1 MIWRERMDN
10 FMDTLAQKFTAGE
23 VIRANTVAEERELNR
38 LREQVTE
45 YERCLQEL
53 RQVQMYNTQAA
64 LSLTETME
72 ENRSSLQ
79 RMTEE
84 NIAMLRQTVEENCK
98 HLNQFM
104 EEKRNSLNQLVQDS
118 LLKIEETQIQ
128 LQKEQAE
135 EAIRDSV
142 KTQARTEEQ
151 IKELQNTLIVLAQAV
166 EKNQKEISE
175 WFQQADEFVHREN
188 VKVYRNVQAVVVEEE
203 KTKTEMIL
211 KKQEEIGKKYGISIL
226 LGIINIFLLVANLIV
241 LILR

>member
-1 MIWRERMDN
+1 MDN

-23 VIRANTVAEERELNR
+23 IIRANTVAEERELNR
-38 LREQVTE
+38 LREQVAE

-64 LSLTETME
+64 LSLMETME
-72 ENRSSLQ
+72 ENRNSLQ
-79 RMTEE
+79 QITEE
-84 NIAMLRQTVEENCK
+84 NVAMLRQTVEENGK

-104 EEKRNSLNQLVQDS
+104 EENRNTLNQLVQDS
-118 LLKIEETQIQ
+118 LLKIEEAHTQ

-135 EAIRDSV
+135 EAIQDSL
-142 KTQARTEEQ
+142 KTQVKIEEQ
-151 IKELQNTLIVLAQAV
+151 VKELQDTVTALAQAV
-166 EKNQKEISE
+166 EKNQKEIGT

-226 LGIINIFLLVANLIV
+226 LGIINIFLLVVNLIV